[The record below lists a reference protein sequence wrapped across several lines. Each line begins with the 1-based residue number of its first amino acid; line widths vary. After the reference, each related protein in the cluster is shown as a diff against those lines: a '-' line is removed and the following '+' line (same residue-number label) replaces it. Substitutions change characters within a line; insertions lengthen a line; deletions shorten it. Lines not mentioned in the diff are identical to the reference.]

1 METLYQI
8 AVVISLAAIIV
19 GIYKGFGDNRTIVV
33 FRNYDDLGL
42 TFLIPVSLFLCS
54 FVLTYLGVNK
64 TIALIFA
71 GCVALWLL
79 AILTRNTYADNGNH
93 PGKTALALFTK
104 LPLAFIWVFNLIQML
119 NPGGRTAAQRAQS
132 RGSAILVLTLL
143 TPVIGFLVV
152 DKTGSFFN
160 PKQWISGR
168 RVGPGIRSH
177 L

>member
-8 AVVISLAAIIV
+8 AVVISLAAIIT

-42 TFLIPVSLFLCS
+42 TFLVPAAFFLCWIGM
-54 FVLTYLGVNK
+54 TNLGVDPRL
-64 TIALIFA
+64 AGGFA
-71 GCVALWLL
+71 GLVDLWLTVIL
-79 AILTRNTYADNGNH
+79 ARNTYADNGNH
-93 PGKTALALFTK
+93 AGKTALALFTK
-104 LPLAFIWVFNLIQML
+104 LPLAFIWVFNLIQIF
-119 NPGGRTAAQRAQS
+119 NPGGRTAAQS

-160 PKQWISGR
+160 PKQWISER
-168 RVGPGIRSH
+168 RVGAGIRSH